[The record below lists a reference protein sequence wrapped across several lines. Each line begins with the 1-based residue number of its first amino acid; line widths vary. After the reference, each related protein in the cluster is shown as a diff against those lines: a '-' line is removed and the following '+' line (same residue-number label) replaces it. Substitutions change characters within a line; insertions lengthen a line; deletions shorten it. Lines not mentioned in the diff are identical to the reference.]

1 MPLAVRSPL
10 LKNPEIVFREEDN
23 GAFLFN
29 PENGELKCLNPMGIM
44 IWDLCDGVNA
54 IDNIETKIAKQYP
67 DIDREKIHGDLL
79 SFLKELFDI
88 GYVGYQLPEAELP

>member
-1 MPLAVRSPL
+1 MPLAVKSPL
-10 LKNPEIVFREEDN
+10 LKNPEIVFREEDS

-54 IDNIETKIAKQYP
+54 IENIESKIVEQYP
-67 DIDREKIHGDLL
+67 QISHKEIQNDLL

-88 GYVGYQLPEAELP
+88 GYVGYQLPEAESP

>member
-1 MPLAVRSPL
+1 MPLAVKSPL

-29 PENGELKCLNPMGIM
+29 PENGELKCLNPMGIL

-54 IDNIETKIAKQYP
+54 IENIESKIVEQYP
-67 DIDREKIHGDLL
+67 HVSREEILDDLL

-88 GYVGYQLPEAELP
+88 GYVGYQLPEAESP